1 MTHSAERQGCISHPD
16 YSGTPNP
23 CPDLLSSPARPA
35 STKIT
40 SDPLL
45 VTVSQFVERKEQ
57 GARHLKAIRHLCL
70 LIVAKENSVISGE
83 LLVFCVRPYSS
94 RSSWGFCRGK
104 WHTPDSLTL
113 ISILKC
119 FGV

>member
-1 MTHSAERQGCISHPD
+1 MTHSIERQECVSHPD

-23 CPDLLSSPARPA
+23 CSDLLSSPTRPA
-35 STKIT
+35 STEIT
-40 SDPLL
+40 FDPLL

-70 LIVAKENSVISGE
+70 LIVAKENSVILESSLYFVHALTALRLAGVFVVASGTH
-83 LLVFCVRPYSS
+83 LI
-94 RSSWGFCRGK
+94 
-104 WHTPDSLTL
+104 PDTL